1 MKTLVARAA
10 LYIYIRSKNSR
21 PINEDDRALEW
32 ANCNGENMNSFPR
45 LLTIG
50 PRWYHMR
57 PRWIS
62 ESDWRRSEKKT
73 SRRHDGVGGAFAS
86 RQRGLNKGSLTES
99 GDPRWG
105 SSLHFS
111 PPVIHSLPMW
121 EICAVCLDQTL
132 RQRHI
137 QIKISSNSSF
147 SVVFFC
153 CCYFFFIFIFFIES
167 VIVCV
172 CVCALFLFLPVSH
185 ALGICDGCSTH
196 VQHFPGAAD
205 SPWHRLFLSV
215 TVAGRILAT
224 GKTLKI
230 IIIIIMHVMLNS
242 LMVLFPLQKWSKQPG
257 CVCVC
262 ARAPGTA
269 TITQ

>member
-62 ESDWRRSEKKT
+62 ESDWWRSEKKT

-153 CCYFFFIFIFFIES
+153 CCYFFLFFFIFYRECDS
-167 VIVCV
+167 VCV
-172 CVCALFLFLPVSH
+172 CVLCFSFCLCLTRSGFAMDVLPMCSIFQELQIVHDTGYFSALP
-185 ALGICDGCSTH
+185 
-196 VQHFPGAAD
+196 
-205 SPWHRLFLSV
+205 
-215 TVAGRILAT
+215 
-224 GKTLKI
+224 
-230 IIIIIMHVMLNS
+230 S
-242 LMVLFPLQKWSKQPG
+242 LEEYWQQVKH
-257 CVCVC
+257 
-262 ARAPGTA
+262 
-269 TITQ
+269 